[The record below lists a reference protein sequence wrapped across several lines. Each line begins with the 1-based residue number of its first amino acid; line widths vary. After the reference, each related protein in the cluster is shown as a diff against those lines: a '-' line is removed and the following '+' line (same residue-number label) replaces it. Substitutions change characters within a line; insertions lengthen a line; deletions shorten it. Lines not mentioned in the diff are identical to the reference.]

1 MLIMDNCSVHV
12 VLEVN
17 EFWVKC
23 WIKILTIV
31 PYCPNL
37 NPIAKV
43 TLSIKLK
50 THSYLSEGKCL
61 NYKMLQN
68 SIYNTSVW
76 DLSGFILASN
86 KEVIQKMRYIN
97 KNF

>member
-1 MLIMDNCSVHV
+1 MDNCSVHV
-12 VLEVN
+12 ALEVN
-17 EFWVKC
+17 EFWVKS

-37 NPIAKV
+37 NPIKKV

-61 NYKMLQN
+61 NYKMQQN

-76 DLSGFILASN
+76 DVSGFIRASN
-86 KEVIQKMRYIN
+86 KEVIQKMRDIN